1 NTARSLHHP
10 QSSFRGSHNLL
21 QTLWTPRT
29 TFWFA
34 METVHNI
41 PVLMY
46 HHVTNRGGFLD
57 VSARQFERQIKWLAE
72 NGYTALSADGFAAF
86 LNGGATPEKSVVLT
100 FDDGDLD
107 NWGYAHRILK
117 RYGMKAVLFV
127 ATGLIGT
134 GAPRAHTGQGRA
146 LPLCPSHQQ
155 AKDKMF

>member
-57 VSARQFERQIKWLAE
+57 VSARKFERQIKWLAE
-72 NGYTALSADGFAAF
+72 NGYTALSAEGFAAF
-86 LNGGATPEKSVVLT
+86 LNGRATPKKSVVLT
-100 FDDGDLD
+100 FDDGHRDHRV
-107 NWGYAHRILK
+107 YAHPMPK
-117 RYGMKAVLFV
+117 RYGMNAVAFV
-127 ATGLIGT
+127 ADGLIG
-134 GAPRAHTGQGRA
+134 PGR
-146 LPLCPSHQQ
+146 P
-155 AKDKMF
+155 